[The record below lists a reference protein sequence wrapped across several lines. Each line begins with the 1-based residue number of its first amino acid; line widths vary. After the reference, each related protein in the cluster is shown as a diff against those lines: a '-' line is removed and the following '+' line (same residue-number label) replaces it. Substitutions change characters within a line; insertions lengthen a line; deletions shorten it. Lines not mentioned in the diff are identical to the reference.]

1 MLSTQKLH
9 IKTSIK
15 DTISQKYNSLWKY
28 PYSSDVIIQDHAYR
42 FFTLKQNLATFN
54 LCWFSINMWTDK
66 IPDTLSPWN
75 QLVISIFLVRIFQKK
90 KKKKARHTSKVNTIK
105 MMQKNRLRI
114 LTGKTHPKIKLKQLW
129 TL

>member
-54 LCWFSINMWTDK
+54 LCWFSIMWTDK

-75 QLVISIFLVRIFQKK
+75 QLVIYIFLVRIFQKK
-90 KKKKARHTSKVNTIK
+90 KKKQG
-105 MMQKNRLRI
+105 MRLKSI
-114 LTGKTHPKIKLKQLW
+114 Q
-129 TL
+129 